1 MPTAQNGSPRAA
13 GIRDVARM
21 AGVSVASA
29 SFALNGQ
36 PGVADDTRRR
46 ILAIAEQLGYRANP
60 QAQALR
66 RGRTTT
72 YGFVVRNF
80 ANPFFLEVLSGAEE
94 VAGEAGATL
103 LVLDS
108 RYSLERE
115 RRHLQE
121 MAAQRLAGLAIAPV
135 GTGESIRLWHDLRPG
150 APVVALNAS
159 AARITGVSRVRPDN
173 AAAVELPLRRLAEL
187 GHTSVAFL
195 SAPRRLMADPDRLR
209 HFRRLSRALGL
220 QATVVYSPLTIGDV
234 QQAARAVLASRGA
247 PTAVITNSDYTAHAV
262 YKAARE
268 LGLRI
273 GPEVSVVG
281 HDDLATSELL
291 DPPLATIWLNRREMG
306 RALMLRLL
314 ERVPPGDYVA
324 PVELIER
331 ASLQRPVPARAE
343 PLGAVRRPSRAPSRD
358 PVRNA
363 PPAAPSLPACLGV
376 QPPGEHQLAPARQLG
391 NDS

>member
-1 MPTAQNGSPRAA
+1 
-13 GIRDVARM
+13 M

-46 ILAIAEQLGYRANP
+46 IQGIAEQLGYRANP

-115 RRHLQE
+115 RRHLEE

-195 SAPRRLMADPDRLR
+195 TAPRRLMADPDRLR
-209 HFRRLSRALGL
+209 HFRRLTGALGL
-220 QATVVYSPLTIGDV
+220 RATVLYSPLTMGDV
-234 QQAARAVLASRGA
+234 QQATRAVLAGPGSGRRGV

-273 GPEVSVVG
+273 GPGVSVVG

-314 ERVPPGDYVA
+314 GRVLPDDYVA

-331 ASLQRPVPARAE
+331 ASLQAPAPRPAQLP
-343 PLGAVRRPSRAPSRD
+343 GD
-358 PVRNA
+358 
-363 PPAAPSLPACLGV
+363 PAC
-376 QPPGEHQLAPARQLG
+376 
-391 NDS
+391 

>member
-1 MPTAQNGSPRAA
+1 
-13 GIRDVARM
+13 M
-21 AGVSVASA
+21 AGVWVATA
-29 SFALNGQ
+29 IFALTGP
-36 PGVADDTRRR
+36 PGGADDTRRR
-46 ILAIAEQLGYRANP
+46 ILAIAGQLGYRANP

-66 RGRTTT
+66 RGRTTI

-115 RRHLQE
+115 RRHLRE
-121 MAAQRLAGLAIAPV
+121 MAAQRVAGLAIAPV
-135 GTGESIRLWHDLRPG
+135 GTGESIQLWHDLRPG
-150 APVVALNAS
+150 SPVVVLNAS
-159 AARITGVSRVRPDN
+159 AARINGVCRVRPDN
-173 AAAVELPLRRLAEL
+173 AAAVELPMRRLAEL

-195 SAPRRLMADPDRLR
+195 TAPRRLMADPDRLR

-220 QATVVYSPLTIGDV
+220 RATVLYSPLTLGDV
-234 QQAARAVLASRGA
+234 QQATLGVLAGPDA

-268 LGLRI
+268 LALRI
-273 GPEVSVVG
+273 GPDVSVVG

-314 ERVPPGDYVA
+314 GRVPPEDYVA

-331 ASLQRPVPARAE
+331 ASLQAPAARPAQLPAALPPGPPAGPAAE
-343 PLGAVRRPSRAPSRD
+343 PPLGRQPGSFAVR
-358 PVRNA
+358 
-363 PPAAPSLPACLGV
+363 
-376 QPPGEHQLAPARQLG
+376 
-391 NDS
+391 

>member
-314 ERVPPGDYVA
+314 GRVPPGDYVA

-331 ASLQRPVPARAE
+331 ASLQRPVTARAE
-343 PLGAVRRPSRAPSRD
+343 PFSPPAAAPGGRPATPPGTR
-358 PVRNA
+358 
-363 PPAAPSLPACLGV
+363 PAAPSLARL
-376 QPPGEHQLAPARQLG
+376 PGGSTTR
-391 NDS
+391 

>member
-1 MPTAQNGSPRAA
+1 MSTAQNGSPRAA

-150 APVVALNAS
+150 TPVVALNAS
-159 AARITGVSRVRPDN
+159 AARITGICRVRPDN
-173 AAAVELPLRRLAEL
+173 AAAVELPLRRLAEV

-209 HFRRLSRALGL
+209 YFRRLSRALGL
-220 QATVVYSPLTIGDV
+220 RATVVYSPLTIGDV
-234 QQAARAVLASRGA
+234 HQATRAVLASPDA

-273 GPEVSVVG
+273 GPGVSVVG

-314 ERVPPGDYVA
+314 GRVPPGDYVA

-331 ASLQRPVPARAE
+331 ASLQAPAPRPGHLLA
-343 PLGAVRRPSRAPSRD
+343 
-358 PVRNA
+358 A
-363 PPAAPSLPACLGV
+363 PPAVPRQPAGLGV
-376 QPPGEHQLAPARQLG
+376 LPPGEHQLAPARQLG
-391 NDS
+391 NGS

>member
-1 MPTAQNGSPRAA
+1 
-13 GIRDVARM
+13 M

-46 ILAIAEQLGYRANP
+46 ILGVAEQLGYRANP

-115 RRHLQE
+115 RRHLEE

-135 GTGESIRLWHDLRPG
+135 GTGESIKLWHDLRPG

-195 SAPRRLMADPDRLR
+195 TAPRRLMADPDRLR
-209 HFRRLSRALGL
+209 HFRRLSGELGL
-220 QATVVYSPLTIGDV
+220 RATVLYSPLTMGDV
-234 QQAARAVLASRGA
+234 QQATQAVLAGPGGGRRGV

-314 ERVPPGDYVA
+314 GRVPPDDYVA

-331 ASLQRPVPARAE
+331 ASLQAPAPRPAQ
-343 PLGAVRRPSRAPSRD
+343 LPSA
-358 PVRNA
+358 
-363 PPAAPSLPACLGV
+363 PAC
-376 QPPGEHQLAPARQLG
+376 
-391 NDS
+391 

>member
-1 MPTAQNGSPRAA
+1 MIMPTAQDGSPRAA

-159 AARITGVSRVRPDN
+159 AARVTGACRVRPDN

-187 GHTSVAFL
+187 GHISVAFL
-195 SAPRRLMADPDRLR
+195 TAPRRLMADPDRLR

-220 QATVVYSPLTIGDV
+220 RATVLYSPLTLGDV
-234 QQAARAVLASRGA
+234 QQATRIVLAGPDA

-268 LGLRI
+268 LGLLI
-273 GPEVSVVG
+273 GPGVSVVG

-314 ERVPPGDYVA
+314 GRVPLDDYVA

-331 ASLQRPVPARAE
+331 ASLQAPAHRPARHPAT
-343 PLGAVRRPSRAPSRD
+343 RPDGPS
-358 PVRNA
+358 
-363 PPAAPSLPACLGV
+363 AAGLPGSFAI
-376 QPPGEHQLAPARQLG
+376 R
-391 NDS
+391 

>member
-234 QQAARAVLASRGA
+234 QQATRAVLASRDA

-331 ASLQRPVPARAE
+331 ASLQSPVTARAE
-343 PLGAVRRPSRAPSRD
+343 PLS
-358 PVRNA
+358 
-363 PPAAPSLPACLGV
+363 PPAALSEAAPRPRSERARRLPPSPACLMV

-391 NDS
+391 NGS

>member
-234 QQAARAVLASRGA
+234 QQAARAVLASREA

-331 ASLQRPVPARAE
+331 ASLQSPVTARAE
-343 PLGAVRRPSRAPSRD
+343 PFSPPAAAPGGRPATPPGTR
-358 PVRNA
+358 
-363 PPAAPSLPACLGV
+363 PAAPSLPACLGV
-376 QPPGEHQLAPARQLG
+376 
-391 NDS
+391 

>member
-159 AARITGVSRVRPDN
+159 AARITGASRVRPDN

-331 ASLQRPVPARAE
+331 ASLQRPVTARAE
-343 PLGAVRRPSRAPSRD
+343 PFSPPEAAPGGRPATP
-358 PVRNA
+358 PGTH
-363 PPAAPSLPACLGV
+363 PAAPSLARL
-376 QPPGEHQLAPARQLG
+376 PGGSTIR
-391 NDS
+391 